1 MSEIDDERLAWLAE
15 FGPRGTGETVAAATE
30 AMQPATMA
38 RSLPAAAPV
47 AGDAVAGAD
56 TVPMPSSSILIG
68 SDAEATMELDQAVAE
83 ALGNPARGARSL
95 GDFRHVVEKF
105 KDSPLTGCTSV
116 MDMALTRSGWNPLDP
131 RQAGNYDRFLTY
143 VTILTQTPFFRR
155 PPQRTTNLIQ
165 SLQYNDPKA
174 LAVQVAYLLPDATPA
189 DRARVASTIVHMAHA
204 VFTGSDGSNR
214 AQESLFVQHAM
225 TVTDRSI
232 NVNLYWSQVYME
244 YDQKARKSSVSR
256 RESSS
261 LSVERFC
268 LVFPT
273 DSWSKYAKAVA
284 REKITLV
291 SQWLRKT
298 TIRF

>member
-1 MSEIDDERLAWLAE
+1 
-15 FGPRGTGETVAAATE
+15 
-30 AMQPATMA
+30 
-38 RSLPAAAPV
+38 
-47 AGDAVAGAD
+47 
-56 TVPMPSSSILIG
+56 
-68 SDAEATMELDQAVAE
+68 
-83 ALGNPARGARSL
+83 
-95 GDFRHVVEKF
+95 
-105 KDSPLTGCTSV
+105 
-116 MDMALTRSGWNPLDP
+116 
-131 RQAGNYDRFLTY
+131 
-143 VTILTQTPFFRR
+143 
-155 PPQRTTNLIQ
+155 
-165 SLQYNDPKA
+165 
-174 LAVQVAYLLPDATPA
+174 
-189 DRARVASTIVHMAHA
+189 